1 MYDQKITCVVVT
13 YNRKKCLYQNLAA
26 LLMQTRPLD
35 EIIIVDNACTDGTYK
50 YVSEIVKKNPII
62 HYYRLP
68 ENTGG
73 AGGFSWGIKK
83 AFQGGSD
90 YIWGM
95 DDDAVPEPNALE
107 ELLFASEKIKY
118 VAALWSNCDGK
129 CNNEIIKVSTWM
141 FVGFFLP
148 KEIIE
153 RVGMPRKD
161 YFIYWDDH
169 EYALRIQKSGYN
181 IYKIKKSVIIHQD
194 TNKIYYPEKKIGFI
208 HFKMP
213 DWKVYYYY
221 RNKILTYGWNEKN
234 KYYTIFIEI
243 PKNIIKSFFYHNGQ
257 GNIIIKALFD
267 GIANRTGKRMSP

>member
-1 MYDQKITCVVVT
+1 
-13 YNRKKCLYQNLAA
+13 
-26 LLMQTRPLD
+26 
-35 EIIIVDNACTDGTYK
+35 
-50 YVSEIVKKNPII
+50 
-62 HYYRLP
+62 
-68 ENTGG
+68 
-73 AGGFSWGIKK
+73 
-83 AFQGGSD
+83 
-90 YIWGM
+90 
-95 DDDAVPEPNALE
+95 
-107 ELLFASEKIKY
+107 
-118 VAALWSNCDGK
+118 
-129 CNNEIIKVSTWM
+129 M

-208 HFKMP
+208 HFKMFKMP
-213 DWKVYYYY
+213 DWN